1 MLRTSNPELTTSLNF
16 FFLGVELK
24 REQRE
29 QQKGFVA
36 HVICGVKHV
45 LQVKT
50 DLTQTR
56 STN

>member
-1 MLRTSNPELTTSLNF
+1 MLRSSNPELTTSLNF

-24 REQRE
+24 CEQRE
-29 QQKGFVA
+29 QQKCFVA
-36 HVICGVKHV
+36 RVICGVKHEV
-45 LQVKT
+45 QVKT